1 MSCKTATSGRPAPAV
16 ARFFPILGFGSNAA
30 LGAGSLEKLQQFPLD
45 GLVARHHAA
54 LVEHPVL
61 ALCVAHECAGF
72 AQHHNPRSKI
82 PGMEIA
88 LPEAIEPARSR
99 PGEVECS
106 GAKPFNE
113 EIMRRLAA
121 MRDAGADHRRRQLRP
136 RRDPDAAIVEEGA
149 FALLGGECLLICR
162 IEDEPRH
169 ELALALERDR
179 DGEDRNA
186 MEKIG
191 GAVER
196 INNPVMGAIY
206 ARDVA
211 ALLHE
216 EAVARTRS
224 TKLGEQNFL
233 GAVISGADEICG
245 AFKRDLKLFDLA
257 EIARE
262 AAASLAGGGEHDVH
276 QR

>member
-16 ARFFPILGFGSNAA
+16 ARFFPIPGLGG
-30 LGAGSLEKLQQFPLD
+30 GSLEKLQQFPLD
-45 GLVARHHAA
+45 DLVARHHAA

-61 ALCVAHECAGF
+61 ALYVAHECAGF

-82 PGMEIA
+82 PRMEIA

-99 PGEVECS
+99 PSEVECS
-106 GAKPFNE
+106 GAKPPHARRGRRDGAKLFKE

-121 MRDAGADHRRRQLRP
+121 MRDAGPDHRRRQLRP
-136 RRDPDAAIVEEGA
+136 RRDPDAAVVVVGA

-169 ELALALERDR
+169 ELSLALERDR

-196 INNPVMGAIY
+196 IDNPTMGTIC
-206 ARDVA
+206 ARDV
-211 ALLHE
+211 
-216 EAVARTRS
+216 
-224 TKLGEQNFL
+224 
-233 GAVISGADEICG
+233 
-245 AFKRDLKLFDLA
+245 
-257 EIARE
+257 
-262 AAASLAGGGEHDVH
+262 
-276 QR
+276 